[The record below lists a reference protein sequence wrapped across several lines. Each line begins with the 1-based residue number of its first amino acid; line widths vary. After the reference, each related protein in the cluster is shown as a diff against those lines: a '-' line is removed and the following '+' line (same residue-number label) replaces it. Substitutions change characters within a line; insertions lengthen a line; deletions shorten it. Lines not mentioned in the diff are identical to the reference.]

1 MGRLRSVLNSSMV
14 EVVEMPTTLRARKLV
29 KLLVDSSHQ
38 KYAPCPLTREMVQG
52 NQHSALHLMLRKES
66 ARNSSTAEV
75 VETRITLP
83 TRRIAAGRRRRR
95 TKIPEDICNTWN
107 RKTIGITNYSIHRYF
122 NHYPEEQFP
131 LDK

>member
-83 TRRIAAGRRRRR
+83 TRRSAVRIAVERRRVKNLPLPGR
-95 TKIPEDICNTWN
+95 TVINCLE
-107 RKTIGITNYSIHRYF
+107 
-122 NHYPEEQFP
+122 
-131 LDK
+131 